1 MKRVSIFVFAAALA
15 FALAVPA
22 FATGAGGM
30 GRMYGDH
37 IRTEARA
44 GMLGPE
50 VHPGMHFGF
59 HGWTM

>member
-1 MKRVSIFVFAAALA
+1 MNRVAIFALAAVLA

-22 FATGAGGM
+22 FATGADGM

-37 IRTEARA
+37 IRTEARG

-59 HGWTM
+59 HGWHM